1 MRLDLFLK
9 TSRLITRRSLAQ
21 EFCDK
26 GLVKVNGS
34 AAKPSKEI
42 KSGDEIELR
51 RRHEIVRVRVLRI
64 PEKRQMA
71 KSDAASLFETLS
83 VEKVEETL

>member
-26 GLVKVNGS
+26 GLVTVNGY
-34 AAKPSKEI
+34 AAKSSKDV
-42 KSGDEIELR
+42 KAGDEIRLR
-51 RRHEIVRVRVLRI
+51 RRHEIVTVRILKI
-64 PEKRQMA
+64 PEKRQIA
-71 KSDAASLFETLS
+71 KFDAPSLFETIN
-83 VEKVEETL
+83 VEKIAETP